1 MEENEFET
9 PAQVVTEP
17 ETSKTPFAVCALAIF
32 GAGVLAKKGFDKA
45 RKLRIVSKDR
55 LDALENQSTPQAK

>member
-1 MEENEFET
+1 MEETDLET
-9 PAQVVTEP
+9 TPQVDTES
-17 ETSKTPFAVCALAIF
+17 ESSKKPVVVGALALF
-32 GAGVLAKKGFDKA
+32 GAGVLAKKAFDKA